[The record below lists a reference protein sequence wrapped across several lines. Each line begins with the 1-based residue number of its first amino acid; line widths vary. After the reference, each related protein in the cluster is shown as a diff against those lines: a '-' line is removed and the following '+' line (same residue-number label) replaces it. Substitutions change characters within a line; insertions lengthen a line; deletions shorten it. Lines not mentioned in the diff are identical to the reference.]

1 MERKWGAQQ
10 PHTPLGD
17 LRLRHESRGGT
28 ACSISGKE
36 EARLKQKRGPASRAA
51 GGAQGARRFKAPGW
65 HINMPILINSAI
77 GELLVAPYGWVWG
90 CWDPHCSGTKSAAK
104 ASWQQTCA
112 ADSGFGEAKWSGSG
126 GHSSPTPRQA
136 VCGRHTRRGF
146 SLSEAESVYA
156 SFFSRRRRA
165 PGEAGARAPFK
176 PRGGV

>member
-1 MERKWGAQQ
+1 MEA
-10 PHTPLGD
+10 
-17 LRLRHESRGGT
+17 
-28 ACSISGKE
+28 
-36 EARLKQKRGPASRAA
+36 LKQRLSALKANAA
-51 GGAQGARRFKAPGW
+51 ADGGENNIVKVTAWKEWKEAKGNVRDQR
-65 HINMPILINSAI
+65 
-77 GELLVAPYGWVWG
+77 Y
-90 CWDPHCSGTKSAAK
+90 CSGTKSAAK

-176 PRGGV
+176 PRVGI

>member
-65 HINMPILINSAI
+65 HINMPILINSAK
-77 GELLVAPYGWVWG
+77 GGLLVAPLGWVWG
-90 CWDPHCSGTKSAAK
+90 CW
-104 ASWQQTCA
+104 
-112 ADSGFGEAKWSGSG
+112 
-126 GHSSPTPRQA
+126 
-136 VCGRHTRRGF
+136 
-146 SLSEAESVYA
+146 
-156 SFFSRRRRA
+156 A
-165 PGEAGARAPFK
+165 PNWL
-176 PRGGV
+176 